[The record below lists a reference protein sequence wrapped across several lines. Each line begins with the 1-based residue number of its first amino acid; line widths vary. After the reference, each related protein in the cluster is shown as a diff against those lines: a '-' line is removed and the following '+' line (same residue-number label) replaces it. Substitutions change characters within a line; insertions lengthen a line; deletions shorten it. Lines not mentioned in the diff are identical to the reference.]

1 MVNLKIVYLW
11 KYHKYYKHQY
21 LIVKNIGMLG
31 NYCDPISQNVIFEN
45 NKISDIKQLFPIFRG
60 NKMYIYELKSLKDII
75 DNNSNKEIF
84 SNTELTN
91 YEINNIKF
99 LTSKIKNEEIKLSK
113 EQELYFRKSHIFT
126 IFHELDTYFSITM
139 YNRID
144 RDKFKNILS
153 ELKMMWD
160 AFKTDNNLSE
170 IELFGCI
177 LKWNSKNYEDQ
188 LLTNIKI
195 IIDNKL
201 DKSFKKALSY
211 VIIGAFAYVDKDIKK
226 MYNDIDFI

>member
-1 MVNLKIVYLW
+1 MVNLKIVNLW
-11 KYHKYYKHQY
+11 KYHKYYKHHY
-21 LIVKNIGMLG
+21 LIVKNIGILG

-45 NKISDIKQLFPIFRG
+45 NKIIDIKKLFPIFRN
-60 NKMYIYELKSLKDII
+60 NKMYVYEFKSLKDII

-84 SNTELTN
+84 SNTKLTN
-91 YEINNIKF
+91 SEINNIKF

-139 YNRID
+139 YNKID
-144 RDKFKNILS
+144 REKFKNILS
-153 ELKMMWD
+153 ELKMMWN
-160 AFKTDNNLSE
+160 AFRIDNKLDE
-170 IELFGCI
+170 VELFGCV
-177 LKWNSKNYEDQ
+177 LKWNSKKYEDQ

-195 IIDNKL
+195 MIDNKL

-211 VIIGAFAYVDKDIKK
+211 VIIGAFAYVDKNIKK
-226 MYNDIDFI
+226 TYNDIDFI